1 MTFMIVTSLSKNVYP
16 NSLSATRTHHTGN
29 GCIPE
34 NIGNGNLIGSEPEVT
49 RRKRGIIEPES
60 LNANEV
66 NEIRKQIFNRIKNK
80 KLWEI
85 FQSKKTS

>member
-16 NSLSATRTHHTGN
+16 KSLNVTHTHHTGN

-34 NIGNGNLIGSEPEVT
+34 NIGNGNPIGSEPGAT
-49 RRKRGIIEPES
+49 RRKRAIIKPES

-80 KLWEI
+80 KLWAI

>member
-1 MTFMIVTSLSKNVYP
+1 MTFIILIFSSKNVYEYLQ
-16 NSLSATRTHHTGN
+16 SVTRTHHTGN

-34 NIGNGNLIGSEPEVT
+34 NIGNGNPIGLEPGAT
-49 RRKRGIIEPES
+49 RRKRVIIEPES

-80 KLWEI
+80 KLWAI

>member
-1 MTFMIVTSLSKNVYP
+1 MIATFSLKNVYP
-16 NSLSATRTHHTGN
+16 KLLSVPRTHHIGN

-34 NIGNGNLIGSEPEVT
+34 DIGNGNHIGSEPEAT
-49 RRKRGIIEPES
+49 RRKRGITDPES

-80 KLWEI
+80 KLWAI

>member
-1 MTFMIVTSLSKNVYP
+1 MSFMKEKYSLKYV
-16 NSLSATRTHHTGN
+16 SLKLLSVTRTHHTGN

-34 NIGNGNLIGSEPEVT
+34 NIGNGNPIGSEPGAT
-49 RRKRGIIEPES
+49 RRKRVIIEPES

-80 KLWEI
+80 KLWAI